1 MIRYSIEPRTRK
13 YVKVNGFLSFVRNL
27 SNKNG
32 KLLLKLLLKQ
42 H

>member
-1 MIRYSIEPRTRK
+1 MIRYSIEPRTRQ
-13 YVKVNGFLSFVRNL
+13 YVKVNELLSFVRNL